1 LLSSLAIFKS
11 VLAVFVKKNEVF
23 EGDVNQITIQK
34 DDTLLKQTKE
44 QWVYIAF
51 YLTAELQ
58 KVKNL
63 CLGRQRKE
71 SPIGLYKY
79 NSSSSL
85 GCVEGSGAIYQ
96 QRVSWWLRLYS
107 KYFT

>member
-1 LLSSLAIFKS
+1 MRI
-11 VLAVFVKKNEVF
+11 EVF

-58 KVKNL
+58 KVKKSL
-63 CLGRQRKE
+63 SRSTKERK
-71 SPIGLYKY
+71 SYRTLQI
-79 NSSSSL
+79 
-85 GCVEGSGAIYQ
+85 Q
-96 QRVSWWLRLYS
+96 QG
-107 KYFT
+107 